1 MHVIVYGSKGWIG
14 GQFVDLLKKKNI
26 SFVEAFSRADN
37 YEECQE
43 EIVSNKVTHVVS
55 FIGRTH
61 GPNFGTIDYLEQ
73 SGKLTENLT
82 DNLYAP
88 LVLCDICI
96 KHNIHYTY
104 MGTGCIFEYDNDHPY
119 GEETSGFTEND
130 KPNFFGSSYS
140 IVKGFTDR
148 LMHFYP
154 VLNLRIRMPINGE
167 DCPRNFIS
175 KIIRYKKICNIPNSM
190 TVLPDIFPIMIDMMT
205 KGLVGTYNLTNPGLI
220 SHNTILEMYKKYV
233 DSNFTW
239 ENFSVQEQDK
249 ILLSKRS
256 NNFLDT
262 SKLQDSYSSLNRIE
276 VSVENIL
283 KNWNKKLSN

>member
-14 GQFVDLLKKKNI
+14 GQFIDLLKKKNI
-26 SFVEAFSRADN
+26 SFIEACSRADN

-43 EIVSNKVTHVVS
+43 EIVSNNITHVVS

-61 GPNFGTIDYLEQ
+61 GPGFTTIDYLEQ

-104 MGTGCIFEYDNDHPY
+104 MGTGCIFEYDKDHPY
-119 GEETSGFTEND
+119 GEEINGFTEND

-140 IVKGFTDR
+140 VVKGFTDR

-190 TVLPDIFPIMIDMMT
+190 TVLPDMFPIMIDMMK
-205 KGLVGTYNLTNPGLI
+205 KGVIGTYNLTNPGLI
-220 SHNTILEMYKKYV
+220 SHNAILEMYKKYV
-233 DSNFTW
+233 DANFTW
-239 ENFSVQEQDK
+239 ENFSIEEQDK

-262 SKLQDSYSSLNRIE
+262 SKLQDRYSSLNRIE